1 MWTQFE
7 VRRQEPERIRGP
19 LDIARITRF
28 YFRTDAKGEWDSV
41 QNFRSPHLASALSR
55 TAYQLAVSVIP
66 PDPFP
71 CIPGGKIRG

>member
-1 MWTQFE
+1 MWTPLKF
-7 VRRQEPERIRGP
+7 VAKNPSVSAGP
-19 LDIARITRF
+19 DIARITRF
-28 YFRTDAKGEWDSV
+28 YFQTDAKGEWDSV

-55 TAYQLAVSVIP
+55 TAHQLAVSVIP